1 MSCDGGGIKAV
12 LGLIGIFKKY
22 ASKDQDTDHLNK
34 SELKELLQKEFPGLI
49 AVSEPFFQSVK
60 NVNKIMAALDHDKD
74 GQVDIQEYFVTLC
87 ALGIGMSK
95 GGAGCQK
102 KK

>member
-49 AVSEPFFQSVK
+49 ADNPKPED
-60 NVNKIMAALDHDKD
+60 VNKIMAALDHDKD